1 MNGKNFNHSKIMV
14 VFAVREGRF
23 FCLYLEKNTTK
34 FKIKK
39 EI

>member
-23 FCLYLEKNTTK
+23 FCLYNQILSVEGEMK
-34 FKIKK
+34 
-39 EI
+39 